1 MMKQSE
7 ILLAGK
13 MFTKIVF
20 SIVISLVV
28 STNIYAGESEDFYYD
43 RGYEN
48 GYQKGLLKG
57 QQEAFKDA
65 KLILKAYKDRVK
77 AYEIGKYLV
86 ESKHLTAPQ
95 VYQELEDGSMKI
107 VVVPSK
113 IEKEFNIDDI
123 FDEFGSLPTLS
134 KNKDKE
140 ENKDKDPNEL
150 NSIYLSQKDGT
161 YNDMFDKANR
171 DTEKTTLTVD
181 KSSSNRD
188 ILNSA
193 NVAYVENKDSYEVV
207 FFTKQEK
214 KDFCSEFKK
223 LCK

>member
-1 MMKQSE
+1 MK
-7 ILLAGK
+7 K
-13 MFTKIVF
+13 FTNI
-20 SIVISLVV
+20 IYLTAISLAV
-28 STNIYAGESEDFYYD
+28 STSLYAGESEDFYYD

-65 KLILKAYKDRVK
+65 KLILEAYKDRVR

-95 VYQELEDGSMKI
+95 VYQELEDGNMKI

-113 IEKEFNIDDI
+113 IEKEFNIDDL
-123 FDEFGSLPTLS
+123 FDEFGSLPTLA
-134 KNKDKE
+134 KNQNKE
-140 ENKDKDPNEL
+140 KEDSELKDPNEL
-150 NSIYLSQKDGT
+150 NSVYLREHDGQ

-171 DTEKTTLTVD
+171 DTEKTTLSVS

-193 NVAYVENKDSYEVV
+193 NVAYVENKDNYEVV

-214 KDFCSEFKK
+214 KDFCVEFKT